1 MKGYFI
7 TFEGIE
13 ACGKTTQVNLLYEY
27 LINNEKLAIKTREP
41 GGTDTGLEIRKILLH
56 TKDDYIPPIA
66 ELLLYEA
73 DRNIHI
79 NNLIKPNLEKGYYV
93 VSDRYTDSTL
103 AYQHYGRG
111 LDLDLVISLNNLA
124 SEKMKP
130 DITFLL
136 DIPVEVS
143 LRRLKDKDRIENE
156 NVDFHNRVRKGFLEI
171 AEKNK
176 DRVIIIDGSLEVEEI
191 HKKILQILKEKNI
204 I

>member
-1 MKGYFI
+1 MKGCFI

-13 ACGKTTQVNLLYEY
+13 ACGKTTQVNMLYDY
-27 LINNEKLAIKTREP
+27 LIRNGRLAIKTREP
-41 GGTDTGLEIRKILLH
+41 GGTSVGLEIRNILLY
-56 TKDDYIPPIA
+56 TKNEYIPPIA

-73 DRNIHI
+73 DRNIHL
-79 NNLIKPNLEKGYYV
+79 NNIIKPYLEKGYYV
-93 VSDRYTDSTL
+93 ISDRYTDSTL

-111 LDLDLVISLNNLA
+111 LDIDLVINLNTLA
-124 SEKMKP
+124 TEKIKP

-143 LRRLKDKDRIENE
+143 LQRLKDKDRIESE
-156 NVDFHNRVRKGFLEI
+156 NIDFHNRVRKGFLEI

-176 DRVIIIDGSLEVEEI
+176 DRVIIIDGSLDVETI
-191 HKKILQILKEKNI
+191 HKKILQLLEEKRI